1 MKIIAHRGASGE
13 FPENSLLAFEQ
24 AIIQDCDA
32 IEFDVQFHQPSE
44 TFILLHDS
52 YLEVD
57 VDVDVK
63 KSKNKSDT
71 IDSTTGNINEKVHFN
86 QLPLNELLNTA
97 ADAKYKICTLNQALE
112 CIKGQCQIN
121 IELKSA
127 AQGAQL
133 LDQIQRLSHLLAQA
147 KTQQLIT
154 YQQLI
159 ISSFNHHALLLVAEH
174 LPEITTAALIACC
187 PITYAEFCKKLNV
200 KMLNLSIECLNPE
213 IVDDAHLRGLQ
224 VWVYTV
230 DNVVQIK
237 QCLAYQVDGIFTN
250 FPQRTREIISTLN

>member
-24 AIIQDCDA
+24 AIIQGCDA

-63 KSKNKSDT
+63 KSKSHT

-97 ADAKYKICTLNQALE
+97 ADGKYKICTLNQALE
-112 CIKGQCQIN
+112 CINGQCQIN

-154 YQQLI
+154 YQQLV

-213 IVDDAHLRGLQ
+213 IVNDAHLRGLQ

>member
-1 MKIIAHRGASGE
+1 M
-13 FPENSLLAFEQ
+13 L
-24 AIIQDCDA
+24 
-32 IEFDVQFHQPSE
+32 
-44 TFILLHDS
+44 
-52 YLEVD
+52 
-57 VDVDVK
+57 
-63 KSKNKSDT
+63 
-71 IDSTTGNINEKVHFN
+71 NI
-86 QLPLNELLNTA
+86 
-97 ADAKYKICTLNQALE
+97 KICTLNQALE
-112 CIKGQCQIN
+112 CINGQCQIN

-213 IVDDAHLRGLQ
+213 IVNDAHLRGLQ

-230 DNVVQIK
+230 DKCRSNK
-237 QCLAYQVDGIFTN
+237 AMSCLPSGWHIYQLSTAN
-250 FPQRTREIISTLN
+250 TRNKFRH